1 MDSVVNKTVVLAAG
15 RGGGKRKLIWY
26 LHVVSATREATVGD
40 SILTVP
46 DQPGSHGHHIFYRSK
61 RETSLGVCKVFPIL
75 LATVCPL
82 WYASAGLVTQLIL
95 GTCAVL
101 LA

>member
-1 MDSVVNKTVVLAAG
+1 MDSVVNKTVVLAEW
-15 RGGGKRKLIWY
+15 RGVKRKLIRY

-61 RETSLGVCKVFPIL
+61 RETSPGICKVFAIL